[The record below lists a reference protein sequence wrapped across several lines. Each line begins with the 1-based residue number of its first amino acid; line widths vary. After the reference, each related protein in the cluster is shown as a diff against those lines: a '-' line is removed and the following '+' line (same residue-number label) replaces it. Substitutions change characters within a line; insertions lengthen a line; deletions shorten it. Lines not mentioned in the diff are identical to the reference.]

1 MIAPPRSSS
10 PTSVL
15 AEGLKVA
22 IVGASVGGLGCANV
36 LHRLG
41 ASVTVFESFPSD
53 FQDRGGALG
62 GVDPELFRHVRYG
75 EGGGGR
81 SPKTNW
87 GQGYF
92 YGDLWRYLAD
102 GLPQGKDSIIQ
113 FGVDVIEVLDA
124 DTDTPRLL
132 IETSAGGDNIE
143 SASPRTTQQTTLG
156 PFDLIV
162 GADGGK
168 STIRKYV
175 TGVLPAY
182 SGYVL
187 WRGLVPQKHIGY
199 PPNAHRN
206 WNGFT
211 YTTLGYACPGPHG
224 GSLWNTGV
232 YIPMPADEV
241 DPPTKNRQ
249 VGGTRKALPEWFL
262 PFVKNM
268 FDDDRTTKFWE
279 TCIQY
284 GKVAP
289 HAVWE
294 MAADRVVSNRVVL
307 LGDAAHMAT
316 PRTGAGAYT
325 ALHDALAMEMS
336 FLETNQRGLSLDQ
349 ALDVYNNDT
358 VARGEQLCSAGRRI
372 GSRMVPQSLELVS
385 PAKVLSELQQ
395 ECQAEA

>member
-1 MIAPPRSSS
+1 MIAPRSSS
-10 PTSVL
+10 TTI

-22 IVGASVGGLGCANV
+22 IVGASIGGLGCANV

-41 ASVTVFESFPSD
+41 ATVTVLESFPSD

-62 GVDPELFRHVRYG
+62 GVDPELFRQVRYG
-75 EGGGGR
+75 KQGGGR
-81 SPKTNW
+81 PPKTNF

-102 GLPQGKDSIIQ
+102 GLPKGKNSIIE
-113 FGVDVIEVLDA
+113 FGVDVIEVLDD
-124 DTDTPRLL
+124 DTDNPRIL
-132 IETSAGGDNIE
+132 IEKSNGVDDNT
-143 SASPRTTQQTTLG
+143 AQQTTLG

-175 TGVLPAY
+175 TDVVPSY

-187 WRGLVPQKHIGY
+187 WRGLVPQKHIAY
-199 PPNAHRN
+199 PPSAHRN
-206 WNGFT
+206 WKGFT
-211 YTTLGYACPGPHG
+211 YTTLGFACPSPHG

-241 DPPTKNRQ
+241 EPPTKNRQ
-249 VGGTRKALPEWFL
+249 VGGSRKPLPEWFL
-262 PFVKNM
+262 PLVKNLL
-268 FDDDRTTKFWE
+268 DDDRTTKFWE
-279 TCIQY
+279 TCVAH

-289 HAVWE
+289 HPVWE
-294 MAADRVVSNRVVL
+294 MAADRAVSNRVVL

-325 ALHDALAMEMS
+325 ALNDALAMEMS
-336 FLETNQRGLSLDQ
+336 LLETNQEQRGLSLDQ
-349 ALDVYNNDT
+349 MLDVYNEDVVT
-358 VARGEQLCSAGRRI
+358 RGMQLYSAGRRI
-372 GSRMVPQSLELVS
+372 GLRMVPRLLEPVS
-385 PAKVLSELQQ
+385 PAKVLRELQQ
-395 ECQAEA
+395 ECQTEA